1 MKEVNFLI
9 QTSNSTKQSKFNM
22 KTIFKVIS
30 NFVEKMDLKDKL
42 IQ

>member
-9 QTSNSTKQSKFNM
+9 QTNNLAKQNKFNM
-22 KTIFKVIS
+22 KTIFKVTS